1 MSNEKKRKLFSDEEF
16 NQEEPALD
24 EFDED
29 IFDDEEAA
37 EEETSWDDEE
47 IEDADASDGEELDE
61 EEEFDISGY
70 EEESDDEEEDDPDAL
85 DYEDREESD
94 VTDDE
99 EDVESDSMYDDEE
112 GFQEE
117 NESFEN
123 RIDAS
128 MSGLVTD
135 SEDYETENEVKEL
148 EFQPIEKGRQ
158 VKRHTSKSAGH
169 KKPPQ
174 HSGKSARPKPVV
186 YVPIDEDEMQ
196 IPEIP
201 SKKKHKGLK
210 VTGVAALML
219 LVSAGCAY
227 AGVSYY
233 YSDKFF
239 DGTTING
246 IDCSRKTVYEVE
258 QLIAQNVEDFSI
270 QVSSRNLEPQTIE
283 GTQIG
288 YKYVSNGEVMSL
300 LKQQKPYEWVRG
312 FFEKKSY
319 TASENI
325 TFSKEEL
332 QSQVLQLN
340 CAQEEN
346 QIAPENAYV
355 AFGDTEFEIVPETEG
370 SELDV
375 KQAYQILD
383 DAISNKQAEVDFSS
397 SDDAYVSAAV
407 TSEDPGLQ
415 ATLNACNNFT
425 KASITYTF
433 GDETVT
439 LDGST
444 IKNWLQFDEKGQFVQ
459 DDASFQQHIK
469 DYVAQLAAQY
479 DTVGTERAFYTTSGR
494 TVYVYGSAYGWKIDQ
509 ASEAAQ
515 LAQEIQSGT
524 QITRDPIY
532 SMTANS
538 RGYNDLGNTYIEVD
552 LSDQHMYYYQNGGI
566 IFESDIVSGNMSYSD
581 RQTPSGIYTLYYKK
595 SPDVLRGAQ
604 DENGKYEYET
614 KVEYWMPFNGGIG
627 FHDAPWQPYFGG
639 DRYLTGGSHGCINMP
654 SDSAAVLYSIIQY
667 GVPIICF
674 Y

>member
-1 MSNEKKRKLFSDEEF
+1 M
-16 NQEEPALD
+16 
-24 EFDED
+24 
-29 IFDDEEAA
+29 
-37 EEETSWDDEE
+37 
-47 IEDADASDGEELDE
+47 
-61 EEEFDISGY
+61 
-70 EEESDDEEEDDPDAL
+70 
-85 DYEDREESD
+85 
-94 VTDDE
+94 
-99 EDVESDSMYDDEE
+99 
-112 GFQEE
+112 
-117 NESFEN
+117 
-123 RIDAS
+123 
-128 MSGLVTD
+128 
-135 SEDYETENEVKEL
+135 
-148 EFQPIEKGRQ
+148 EKGRPVIQ
-158 VKRHTSKSAGH
+158 RKSGSARPKNSSH
-169 KKPPQ
+169 Y
-174 HSGKSARPKPVV
+174 SGKSARPQPVV
-186 YVPIDEDEMQ
+186 YVPIDDDEMK

-201 SKKKHKGLK
+201 ARKKHKGLK
-210 VTGVAALML
+210 VTGVAALMI

-246 IDCSRKTVYEVE
+246 IDCSRKTAYEVE

-270 QVSSRNLEPQTIE
+270 QVSSRNLEPQTIDGE
-283 GTQIG
+283 AIG
-288 YKYVSNGEVMSL
+288 YKYVSNGEVMNL
-300 LKQQKPYEWVRG
+300 LKKQKPYEWIRG
-312 FFEKKSY
+312 FFEEKTY
-319 TASENI
+319 TTSENI
-325 TFSKEEL
+325 IYSKEEL
-332 QSQVLQLN
+332 QNQVLSLN
-340 CAQEEN
+340 CAKEEN
-346 QIAPENAYV
+346 QVAPENAYV

-370 SELDV
+370 SELNV
-375 KQAYQILD
+375 KEAYQILD
-383 DAISNKQAEVDFSS
+383 EAISRKEEAVDFAGSE
-397 SDDAYVSAAV
+397 DAYVTAAV
-407 TSEDPGLQ
+407 TSDDPGLQ

-444 IKNWLQFDEKGQFVQ
+444 IKNWLQFDEKGQYVQ

-479 DTVGTERAFYTTSGR
+479 DTVGTDRAFNTTSGR

-509 ASEAAQ
+509 AAEAAQ

-524 QITRDPIY
+524 QIARDPVY

-581 RQTPSGIYTLYYKK
+581 RQTPPGIFTLYYKK
-595 SPDVLRGAQ
+595 SPDVLRGSQ
-604 DENGKYEYET
+604 DANGKYEYET
-614 KVEYWMPFNGGIG
+614 EVQYWMPFNGGIG

-639 DRYLTGGSHGCINMP
+639 DRYLSGGSHGCINMP
-654 SDSAAVLYSIIQY
+654 SDKAAELYQIIQY